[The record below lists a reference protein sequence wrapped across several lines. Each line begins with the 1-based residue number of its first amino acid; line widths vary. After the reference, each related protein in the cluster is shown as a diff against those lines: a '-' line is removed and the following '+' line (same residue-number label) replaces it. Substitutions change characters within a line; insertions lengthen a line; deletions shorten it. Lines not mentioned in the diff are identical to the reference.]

1 MLLLT
6 YDVML
11 NIITHNVTAYMRADV
26 ITHCCAYD
34 ASTYPAVCLVL
45 RRQLGMQGVHARCV
59 HTLPV
64 LNAAVSPVRH
74 GRVGG
79 NCCSP
84 PHNYS

>member
-45 RRQLGMQGVHARCV
+45 RRQLGMQGVHALCV

-64 LNAAVSPVRH
+64 LNAAGSSVRY

-79 NCCSP
+79 IAIAP
-84 PHNYS
+84 AEL